1 MKKYTVIYDIKA
13 NNTLWTEGRYVEA
26 ESPAEAKRIVKAQVK
41 VEKGRH
47 TFDLVA
53 KAYEDGLTWQALN
66 REVIINRNVNAMK
79 ESEKHLNEY
88 GGEFWTESLERNRKR
103 IAKSIEDTIAAGM
116 TVTNYK
122 NGRYCVRQ
130 H

>member
-1 MKKYTVIYDIKA
+1 MKKFTVIYDIKA
-13 NNTLWTEGRYVEA
+13 HNTLWTEGKYVEA
-26 ESPAEAKRIVKAQVK
+26 ESPADAKIMVKKQVKA
-41 VEKGRH
+41 ETGRH

-53 KAYEDGLTWQALN
+53 KAYEDGLTWEALN
-66 REVIINRNVNAMK
+66 WETIINRNTNALK
-79 ESEKHLNEY
+79 DTKKNLEEY
-88 GGEFWTESLERNRKR
+88 GGEFWAESVLRDEER
-103 IAKSIEDTIAAGM
+103 IAKNIENAIAAGM